1 MTYVITFI
9 LLIIIAAFISVGF
22 NIEAEQ
28 ALTIVFG
35 FLAGI
40 GLLAMLMSLFDEN
53 HSKDSNTSGNKRE
66 NSSPK
71 TIDSKNDNA
80 SRAEAN
86 RQEQEA
92 REKCQYEKDE
102 IRKENIDLVEDKK
115 IQNIL
120 AFQSTVDDK
129 LLEIS
134 QKLETL
140 GRDKQNLESDLM
152 AINAE
157 ILKIQE
163 SIDNA
168 KKKKK
173 PLFEA
178 KKHFEDNQNKVLE
191 VKYTLYGDE
200 MSNYKRIEQKYKNAK
215 KQVESLQSQYDDLC
229 YRKQNDKYYIF
240 SQKHGVLEK
249 LEKAFL
255 NTQSGAKGGS
265 LPKTVEFLS
274 LPSTNYDMKSF
285 AWKERPFSI
294 RIENRCY
301 LFTNRGIL
309 VFDKTGIYEC
319 VLPPI
324 SLKCDITQDK
334 YRINSTLKIKIAMD
348 EFFVTVNNLSVAEK
362 LKAAI
367 IDYQMLRIAF
377 DPCFSII
384 ELLGA
389 CSKANTYIEKMRNAE
404 IVKGRHTERF
414 SVKDL
419 ADENWDD
426 DDESLK
432 DFNIT

>member
-1 MTYVITFI
+1 
-9 LLIIIAAFISVGF
+9 
-22 NIEAEQ
+22 
-28 ALTIVFG
+28 
-35 FLAGI
+35 
-40 GLLAMLMSLFDEN
+40 
-53 HSKDSNTSGNKRE
+53 
-66 NSSPK
+66 
-71 TIDSKNDNA
+71 
-80 SRAEAN
+80 
-86 RQEQEA
+86 
-92 REKCQYEKDE
+92 
-102 IRKENIDLVEDKK
+102 
-115 IQNIL
+115 
-120 AFQSTVDDK
+120 
-129 LLEIS
+129 
-134 QKLETL
+134 
-140 GRDKQNLESDLM
+140 
-152 AINAE
+152 
-157 ILKIQE
+157 
-163 SIDNA
+163 
-168 KKKKK
+168 
-173 PLFEA
+173 
-178 KKHFEDNQNKVLE
+178 
-191 VKYTLYGDE
+191 

-255 NTQSGAKGGS
+255 NTQSGAKVGS

-348 EFFVTVNNLSVAEK
+348 EFFVTVNNLSAAEK

-426 DDESLK
+426 DDELLK